1 MRKISL
7 IILTVVG
14 LTLVSGCDFF
24 RILAGRA
31 TSKDI
36 EAKRQFIEQ
45 EENLHLQRL
54 EKVKSI
60 QKEIADSLTALDSVR
75 KSVSAKTAV
84 KTVSL
89 NPDVKVTA
97 RYHIILGSFSSAE
110 NAEKLKSKVEKA
122 GYTAALL
129 NYKSGFTAVGA
140 CPTNDLQL
148 VYETYEKI
156 VKEPFCPSDAWILES
171 KGDQ

>member
-24 RILAGRA
+24 RILAGRP

-60 QKEIADSLTALDSVR
+60 QKEIA
-75 KSVSAKTAV
+75 
-84 KTVSL
+84 
-89 NPDVKVTA
+89 
-97 RYHIILGSFSSAE
+97 
-110 NAEKLKSKVEKA
+110 
-122 GYTAALL
+122 
-129 NYKSGFTAVGA
+129 
-140 CPTNDLQL
+140 
-148 VYETYEKI
+148 
-156 VKEPFCPSDAWILES
+156 
-171 KGDQ
+171 

>member
-7 IILTVVG
+7 IILAVVG

-24 RILAGRA
+24 RILAGRP

-97 RYHIILGSFSSAE
+97 RYHIILGSFSSVE

-129 NYKSGFTAVGA
+129 NYKNGFTAGVGISPRA
-140 CPTNDLQL
+140 RVRDLR
-148 VYETYEKI
+148 K
-156 VKEPFCPSDAWILES
+156 DS
-171 KGDQ
+171 KGVVLSFRRVDT